1 MTNKEL
7 IRRNLGLT
15 FDFVKYLISNPKKI
29 EELPNNFEL
38 EFIEKDFII
47 EELKT
52 KTNHK
57 KKNNKI
63 VRVKSTFEF
72 VH

>member
-7 IRRNLGLT
+7 IRRNIGLT

-29 EELPNNFEL
+29 DELPNNFEL
-38 EFIEKDFII
+38 EFIDKDFII
-47 EELKT
+47 EESKT
-52 KTNHK
+52 KINHK

>member
-7 IRRNLGLT
+7 IRRNIGLT

-29 EELPNNFEL
+29 DELPNNFEL

-47 EELKT
+47 EESKT
-52 KTNHK
+52 KINHK